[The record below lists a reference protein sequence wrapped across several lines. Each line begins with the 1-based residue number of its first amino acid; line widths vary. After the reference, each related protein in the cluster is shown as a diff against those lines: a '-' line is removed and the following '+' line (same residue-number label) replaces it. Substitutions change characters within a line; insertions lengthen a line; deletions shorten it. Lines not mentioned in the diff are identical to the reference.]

1 MSRHHI
7 ELTPDEK
14 ALVDRIDLRE
24 DLPHTVDGHQVYQ
37 ANKEPIL
44 GLLKLLTAR
53 DGIPKHRVAY
63 WIDPELNSGRIK
75 GSHRDLFARNGSSG
89 ADAYTHPHFKPY
101 LRYFLYGA
109 DLPEH
114 VIEEFE
120 EQIGNP
126 EWFSG
131 SDIIALTKKTREI
144 VRRNRMRDSRYADEF
159 HKLALDNGLSASNA
173 EAVKKNAAE
182 AIRREF
188 KR

>member
-7 ELTPDEK
+7 KLTADEQ
-14 ALVDRIDLRE
+14 ALVDRIDLRVNV
-24 DLPHTVDGHQVYQ
+24 PHAVDGHAVYL

-44 GLLKLLTAR
+44 ALLKLLVAR
-53 DGIPKHRVAY
+53 DAIPKHRIAY
-63 WIDPELNSGRIK
+63 WTDPKLNSGRLK

-89 ADAYTHPHFKPY
+89 AEAYTHPHFKPY

-109 DLPEH
+109 DLPDQ

-120 EQIGNP
+120 KQIGNP

-131 SDIIALTKKTREI
+131 SDIIALTKRTREI
-144 VRRNRMRDSRYADEF
+144 IRSYRVQDSTYADEF

-173 EAVKKNAAE
+173 ESVKKNAAE